1 MTTIKKKELS
11 LQFIWGLRAKLR
23 AEGAK
28 RWAEGDK
35 LWAEGDKRRDEGD
48 KLWDEGDKR
57 RAEGDKRRAEGAK
70 LWAEG
75 DKLWAEA
82 IIEVYGNITVEWKN
96 WSDKKQN
103 YECHLETG
111 EVFVP

>member
-1 MTTIKKKELS
+1 MQLTLKTA
-11 LQFIWGLRAKLR
+11 WGKRLKLR

-28 RWAEGDK
+28 LKAEGD
-35 LWAEGDKRRDEGD
+35 
-48 KLWDEGDKR
+48 
-57 RAEGDKRRAEGAK
+57 K

-82 IIEVYGNITVEWKN
+82 IIEIKGNIKLEWKYVN
-96 WSDKKQN
+96 NN

-111 EVFVP
+111 EVFRPE

>member
-23 AEGAK
+23 AEGDK
-28 RWAEGDK
+28 RRAEGDN
-35 LWAEGDKRRDEGD
+35 LW
-48 KLWDEGDKR
+48 
-57 RAEGDKRRAEGAK
+57 AEGDKRRAEGAK
-70 LWAEG
+70 R
-75 DKLWAEA
+75 WAEA

-103 YECHLETG
+103 HECHLETG

>member
-1 MTTIKKKELS
+1 MENGEGKPTSEAEALVEPGTPTSGEL
-11 LQFIWGLRAKLR
+11 
-23 AEGAK
+23 AEDQVKFLAV
-28 RWAEGDK
+28 A
-35 LWAEGDKRRDEGD
+35 
-48 KLWDEGDKR
+48 EGDKR